1 MPVAQSTARWVAPVI
16 RGLDSAQPLIDLG
29 VRLWVA
35 NVFWKS
41 GVESLN
47 DWEMTVDLFTNEFHV
62 PLLSPLAAAVVGT
75 GVELIFPVFLAL
87 GLAGRFSAG
96 TLFIF
101 NIMAVISYPALN
113 EVGLKD
119 HVYWGILLM
128 VSLLHGPGKISVDY
142 LIRRKWMKD
151 QSR

>member
-1 MPVAQSTARWVAPVI
+1 MTLAQRTAQWVAPVI
-16 RGLDSAQPLIDLG
+16 KRLDSLQPLIDLG

-41 GVESLN
+41 GVESLK

-62 PLLSPLAAAVVGT
+62 PLLSPYAAAILGT

-96 TLFIF
+96 VLFIF

-119 HVYWGILLM
+119 HVYWGILLL
-128 VSLLHGPGKISVDY
+128 VPLLHGPGKISIDY
-142 LIRRKWMKD
+142 FIRRHWMGK
-151 QSR
+151 

>member
-16 RGLDSAQPLIDLG
+16 RSLDSAQPLIDLG

-47 DWEMTVDLFTNEFHV
+47 DWEMTVDLFANEFHV

-96 TLFIF
+96 ALFIF

-128 VSLLHGPGKISVDY
+128 VSLLHGPGNISIDY
-142 LIRRKWMKD
+142 FIRRKWMKD
-151 QSR
+151 